1 MTNTSGKIVNGTGIA
16 VLGTLV
22 LLQLLPVSGTVHVL
36 LLVLLAPLAVLST
49 LLGVARRADSPPNQ
63 KWFFVM
69 TGVCLAF
76 SVIAVTLLVLIFMV
90 GESK

>member
-1 MTNTSGKIVNGTGIA
+1 MTNTSAKIVFGTGAA

-22 LLQLLPVSGTVHVL
+22 VLQLLPTSGVVKVL
-36 LLVLLAPLAVLST
+36 LLFTLAPLAVLST
-49 LLGVARRADSPPNQ
+49 LLGVARRPDAAPNQ

-76 SVIAVTLLVLIFMV
+76 AVVAVTLIVLMFGV

>member
-1 MTNTSGKIVNGTGIA
+1 MTNTSAKIVNGTGIA

-22 LLQLLPVSGTVHVL
+22 VLQLLPVSGTVHVL
-36 LLVLLAPLAVLST
+36 LLVTLAPLAVLST
-49 LLGVARRADSPPNQ
+49 LLGVAKRTDPAQNQ

-76 SVIAVTLLVLIFMV
+76 SVVAVTLLVLMFGV
-90 GESK
+90 GEAK